1 MNAIRWGVL
10 STGRIAEQFASD
22 FAFVDRGILRGATS
36 RTIENARDFVNRHG
50 LERLYD
56 DYAAMLAD
64 PDIDAVYVA
73 TPHSVHAE
81 NMLAAIRA
89 GKAVLCEKPITLTPA
104 ELAGVIAAAQNASVY
119 VMEAMWT
126 WFLPAIQKAVSWV
139 EDGRIGKLVQ
149 IKADFG
155 YPQRPYSPDSRV
167 YDVRLGG
174 GALLE
179 MGIYPVALLWR
190 LLGRQPETITGAAR
204 FAPNGVEDDL
214 SAVLD
219 YGDCIATI
227 GTSFRSKMRNWAYLI
242 GEDGYIAIPDFWR
255 ARDCLLFEL
264 DTLKDSFADGRT
276 SIGLNFETQA
286 VTDDLLADR
295 TESAVV
301 PLTAS
306 LGIQETMADILAAV
320 GRDR

>member
-1 MNAIRWGVL
+1 V
-10 STGRIAEQFASD
+10 
-22 FAFVDRGILRGATS
+22 
-36 RTIENARDFVNRHG
+36 
-50 LERLYD
+50 YD
-56 DYAAMLAD
+56 DYDAMLAD

-73 TPHSVHAE
+73 TPHSVHAD
-81 NMLAAIRA
+81 NIRAAVRA
-89 GKAVLCEKPITLTPA
+89 GKAVLCEKPITVNPEELVDVVA
-104 ELAGVIAAAQNASVY
+104 EARGASVY

-126 WFLPAIQKAVSWV
+126 WFLPAVQKAVDWV
-139 EDGRIGKLVQ
+139 DAGRIGKLVQ

-167 YDVRLGG
+167 YDSRLGG

-179 MGIYPVALLWR
+179 MGIYPVALFFR
-190 LLGRQPETITGAAR
+190 FMDRQPDSIAGVAK

-264 DTLKDSFADGRT
+264 DTLKDSFTDGRT

-286 VTDDLLADR
+286 VTDDLLAGC
-295 TESAVV
+295 TESSVV
-301 PLTAS
+301 SLDAS
-306 LGIQETMADILAAV
+306 LGIQQTMAAILAAV
-320 GRDR
+320 GRHR